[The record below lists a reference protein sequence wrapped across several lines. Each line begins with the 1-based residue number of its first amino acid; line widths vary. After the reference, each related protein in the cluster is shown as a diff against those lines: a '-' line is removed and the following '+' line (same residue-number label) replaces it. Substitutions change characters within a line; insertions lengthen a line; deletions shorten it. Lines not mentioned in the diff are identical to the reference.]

1 MRGYLGWALALLV
14 GLVLGRPASADIS
27 VVGHYTFVNG
37 DTATRT
43 AYYSSKRARVTA
55 PDGREF
61 IYDTKAKRVTIID
74 HAEKRYYTGSL
85 KEADSL
91 ASKLLLERRKELK
104 PLIEANQER
113 WAQMMKGFN
122 DSIVVH
128 KDPELTRT
136 IAGYPCTRWTMAAS
150 SYLTHERWVAR
161 GLSVANYG
169 PELEKVM
176 MATVL
181 DPMGRQLMRML
192 VQMHGSET
200 SEPESGSPGTVL
212 GATTRFQTLSQSGSY
227 SWEAL
232 KVESKAIPN
241 NVWKAPEGYSKVQP

>member
-1 MRGYLGWALALLV
+1 MLRFGLVLVV
-14 GLVLGRPASADIS
+14 GLVLGSSRPADADIS
-27 VVGHYTFVNG
+27 VVGRYTFVNG

-43 AYYSSKRARVTA
+43 AYYSSKRARVTT

-61 IYDTKAKRVTIID
+61 IYDTQAKRVTIVD
-74 HAEKRYYTGSL
+74 HAEKRYYTGTL

-91 ASKLLLERRKELK
+91 ASKLLLERRQELK

-136 IAGYPCTRWTMAAS
+136 IAGYPCTRWTMTAAS
-150 SYLTHERWVAR
+150 YMTHERWVAR
-161 GLSVANYG
+161 GLSVANYA
-169 PELEKVM
+169 PELEKVI

-181 DPMGRQLMRML
+181 DPLGRQLMRML

-200 SEPESGSPGTVL
+200 SEPEGGSPGTVL
-212 GATTRFQTLSQSGSY
+212 GSTTRFQTLSQSGSF
-227 SWEAL
+227 SWEAFH
-232 KVESKAIPN
+232 VDSKPIPK
-241 NVWKAPEGYSKVQP
+241 NVWNVPEGYSKVQP